1 MSQSPR
7 ECLIPESTIL
17 HYPLLPD
24 SPSSIPQGP
33 SLFIAMHFSKL
44 GAASA
49 LVALTSA
56 TPVDYEPLEKRG
68 VAFKLDQTVPKPFM
82 LSGPSSML
90 KTYKKYGGSAP
101 EDVVVAAAN
110 NDGTV
115 TATPEEYDSE
125 YLCPVSIGGQTL
137 NLDFDTGSSDL

>member
-1 MSQSPR
+1 
-7 ECLIPESTIL
+7 
-17 HYPLLPD
+17 
-24 SPSSIPQGP
+24 
-33 SLFIAMHFSKL
+33 MHFSKL

-56 TPVDYEPLEKRG
+56 TPVEYEPLDKRG
-68 VAFKLDQTVPKPFM
+68 VAFKLHQSIPKPFM
-82 LSGPSSML
+82 LSGPSSVL
-90 KTYKKYGGSAP
+90 STYRKYKATAP
-101 EDVVVAAAN
+101 ADVVSAAAN

-115 TATPEEYDSE
+115 TASPETYDSE